1 MNVGQLKDEIGGIN
15 NRINKAT
22 KEHRSGIA
30 GAAAIARVTGNS
42 LIGKSMLAAAAST
55 YKGENAI
62 AIGYS
67 RLSDNSKIKLKITG
81 SATSQGDVIGTVG
94 VGYAW

>member
-1 MNVGQLKDEIGGIN
+1 MGKPGEKHGLQTWRRVKPADAVNVGQLKDEIGGIN

-30 GAAAIARVTGNS
+30 GAAAIAGLPEVHLS
-42 LIGKSMLAAAAST
+42 GKSMLAAAAST

-62 AIGYS
+62 AIELFS
-67 RLSDNSKIKLKITG
+67 F
-81 SATSQGDVIGTVG
+81 V
-94 VGYAW
+94 